1 MRALLCGAL
10 LAAAA
15 PVFAQSVA
23 LSGSMGNKALLVID
37 GGAPRAL
44 APGESAQGVKLV
56 SVSGGMAVIEVAGQR
71 QSLVL
76 GGAPVSVG
84 GKGTSGGGGTKIVLS
99 AGPGGH
105 FVAGGSINGRAV
117 QFLVDT
123 GATMVAMSFAD
134 AQRIGLKYEGG
145 QRVGINTANGQAIG
159 YRVSL
164 DSVRVND
171 VTVYN
176 VDAVVQP
183 ADMPVVLLGNS
194 FLGRFQMKREND
206 VLTLDKRY

>member
-15 PVFAQSVA
+15 PAFAQSVA

-56 SVSGGMAVIEVAGQR
+56 SVSGGMAVVEVAGQR
-71 QSLVL
+71 QSLAL

-84 GKGTSGGGGTKIVLS
+84 GKGNGGGGTKIVLS

-105 FVAGGSINGRAV
+105 FLAGGSINGRAV

-134 AQRIGLKYEGG
+134 AQRIGLKYQDG
-145 QRVGINTANGQAIG
+145 QRIGISTANGQAIG
-159 YRVSL
+159 YHVSL